1 MGYNPRD
8 NFQNLEN
15 QIQDSE
21 IKNNQ
26 KNHQKDKQNRIQDR
40 KIK

>member
-21 IKNNQ
+21 IKNNH